1 MEKIII
7 GLITLIIGA
16 ALRNHYPKIEK
27 IFVKLI
33 KGIYLISKKI
43 FSRGYF
49 VFIKK
54 KDKEIIDYLLDSKNK
69 IYFSKQDGQFYR
81 NPKEHVNYNGDFA
94 GFLADRLDIEY
105 QNVYKRLIK
114 RKVVDMKYFGMN
126 RLGGNLDSVELK
138 RYFTIIFLVY

>member
-1 MEKIII
+1 MLEKIII
-7 GLITLIIGA
+7 SLINLIAGTTL
-16 ALRNHYPKIEK
+16 RHHYPQILKRIKI
-27 IFVKLI
+27 LI
-33 KGIYLISKKI
+33 REI

-49 VFIKK
+49 VFIEK

-81 NPKEHVNYNGDFA
+81 NPREHVNYNGDFA
-94 GFLADRLDIEY
+94 GFLAERLDIEY

>member
-1 MEKIII
+1 MLEKIII
-7 GLITLIIGA
+7 SLITLIAGTT
-16 ALRNHYPKIEK
+16 LRHHYPQILKRIKI
-27 IFVKLI
+27 LI
-33 KGIYLISKKI
+33 REI

-49 VFIKK
+49 VFITKK
-54 KDKEIIDYLLDSKNK
+54 EKEIIDYLLDSKNK

-81 NPKEHVNYNGDFA
+81 NPREHVNYNGDFA
-94 GFLADRLDIEY
+94 GFVAERLDIEY